1 MITAALG
8 LDVSAWNKGI
18 ADAKSGIGSM
28 VSSNLFQ
35 ALGAAAAVAG
45 VAIAGMYKAMQAG
58 GELVDLSAQTG
69 IAIDKL
75 AVLQESFTQ
84 AGLAASDIQP
94 VVSKLQKAIAGI
106 GQDGA
111 SAITKFG
118 ISIADLQGLS
128 PDEQLKAIG
137 DRIMEIKDPATRA
150 AASMEIFGKSGA
162 KMLSLFTSG
171 GMEEIARKVGTQAQL
186 LRQNAGIFDS
196 VTDNIGMAGTKMQGF
211 FVGMASRVVPQ
222 LADAIDRLAQIDL
235 APIGES
241 IGEGIAISLIVIE
254 KMIKNHPL
262 VKMFEMWSKLT
273 ETNVTSGAQ
282 QQFGGAAFM
291 GMGGMGGA
299 GMGLQEATVKGGE
312 EVGSSIEGFFAEAR
326 AEVEKRR
333 EEGRKKFPTP
343 EASPTGD
350 LVGIGIGSMGK
361 GADVTAGLSSLAKMG
376 ATGGG
381 GPVMQDPLA
390 MRSVSIQEDIRN
402 YMRDLVNIVK
412 SPENL
417 SIQSSRTGMVLA
429 S

>member
-8 LDVSAWNKGI
+8 LDVSAWNKGL
-18 ADAKSGIGSM
+18 ADAKAGIGSM
-28 VSSNLFQ
+28 VASPVFKGL
-35 ALGAAAAVAG
+35 AAAAAVAG

-94 VVSKLQKAIAGI
+94 VVSKLQKAIAGM

-137 DRIMEIKDPATRA
+137 DRIMGIEDPARRA

-186 LRQNAGIFDS
+186 LKQNAGVFDS
-196 VTDNIGMAGTKMQGF
+196 VTDNIGMAGNKMQGF

-241 IGEGIAISLIVIE
+241 IGEGIAVSIELIDRMMKKLEEFTSITG
-254 KMIKNHPL
+254 K
-262 VKMFEMWSKLT
+262 SKAT
-273 ETNVTSGAQ
+273 AQ
-282 QQFGGAAFM
+282 TGGQAFM
-291 GMGGMGGA
+291 GMGGFGMGA
-299 GMGLQEATVKGGE
+299 GGKGLGESIAAAEQATTENTAFGILD
-312 EVGSSIEGFFAEAR
+312 EVR
-326 AEVEKRR
+326 ADIAKKR
-333 EEGRKKFPTP
+333 EEARKKF
-343 EASPTGD
+343 ASPEIPPPGD
-350 LVGIGIGSMGK
+350 FGIGSIGGIGK
-361 GADVTAGLSSLAKMG
+361 AADIQSGMSSLAKMG
-376 ATGGG
+376 AIGLGA
-381 GPVMQDPLA
+381 PVMQDPIA

-402 YMRDLVNIVK
+402 YMKDLVNIVK
-412 SPENL
+412 SPQNL
-417 SIQSSRTGMVLA
+417 DIQSVSSGMVLTA
-429 S
+429 

>member
-18 ADAKSGIGSM
+18 ADAKAGIGSM

-137 DRIMEIKDPATRA
+137 DRIMEIEDPARRA

-186 LRQNAGIFDS
+186 LRENAGVFDS
-196 VTDNIGMAGTKMQGF
+196 VTDNIGMAGNKMQGF

-222 LADAIDRLAQIDL
+222 LADAIDRMAQIDL

-241 IGEGIAISLIVIE
+241 LGEGIAISIELIDR
-254 KMIKNHPL
+254 
-262 VKMFEMWSKLT
+262 MFKKLEEFT
-273 ETNVTSGAQ
+273 AITGKAKATQ
-282 QQFGGAAFM
+282 QTGGQAFM
-291 GMGGMGGA
+291 GMVGFGMGA
-299 GMGLQEATVKGGE
+299 GGQGLAETIAIAEQPTPESAMGLFDEIKADIAK
-312 EVGSSIEGFFAEAR
+312 
-326 AEVEKRR
+326 KR
-333 EEGRKKFPTP
+333 EEARKKFAPP
-343 EASPTGD
+343 ELPPPGENNG
-350 LVGIGIGSMGK
+350 LGLGSMGK

-417 SIQSSRTGMVLA
+417 SIQSSGTGMVLA

>member
-1 MITAALG
+1 MITASLG
-8 LDVSAWNKGI
+8 LDVSRWNKGI
-18 ADAKSGIGSM
+18 ADAKAGIGSM
-28 VSSNLFQ
+28 VASPIFQ
-35 ALGAAAAVAG
+35 ALATAAAVAG
-45 VAIAGMYKAMQAG
+45 VAITGMYKAMQAG
-58 GELVDLSAQTG
+58 DELGDLSAQTG

-84 AGLAASDIQP
+84 AGLSASDILP
-94 VVSKLQKAIAGI
+94 TVSKLQKAIAGI
-106 GQDGA
+106 GQEGA
-111 SAITKFG
+111 ASITKFG

-137 DRIMEIKDPATRA
+137 DRIMEIEDPARRA
-150 AASMEIFGKSGA
+150 AASMEIFGKSGS
-162 KMLSLFTSG
+162 KMLSFFTSG
-171 GMEEIARKVGTQAQL
+171 GMEQVAEKVGIQARL
-186 LRQNAGIFDS
+186 LRENAGVFGS
-196 VTDNIGMAGTKMQGF
+196 VTDNVGMAGLKMQGF

-222 LADAIDRLAQIDL
+222 LADAVDRLAQIDL

-241 IGEGIAISLIVIE
+241 LGEGIAISLIVIE

-273 ETNVTSGAQ
+273 ETNVSAGAQ

-312 EVGSSIEGFFAEAR
+312 EVGSSIEGFFAEAK

-333 EEGRKKFPTP
+333 EEGRKKFPTLETP
-343 EASPTGD
+343 GPSGEPLG
-350 LVGIGIGSMGK
+350 GIGGMGK
-361 GADVTAGLSSLAKMG
+361 GADVFAGLSSLAKMG
-376 ATGGG
+376 AIGGG
-381 GPVMQDPLA
+381 GPIVQDPIA

-417 SIQSSRTGMVLA
+417 SIQSSGTGMVLA

>member
-18 ADAKSGIGSM
+18 SDAKAGIGSM
-28 VSSNLFQ
+28 VASPIFAVL
-35 ALGAAAAVAG
+35 AAAATVAG
-45 VAIAGMYKAMQAG
+45 VAITGMYKAMQAG

-75 AVLQESFTQ
+75 AVLQEAFTQ

-94 VVSKLQKAIAGI
+94 KVSKLQKAIAGI

-137 DRIMEIKDPATRA
+137 DRIMEIEDPARRA
-150 AASMEIFGKSGA
+150 AASMEIFGRSGA

-186 LRQNAGIFDS
+186 LRENAGVFDS
-196 VTDNIGMAGTKMQGF
+196 VTDNIGMAGNKMQGF

-222 LADAIDRLAQIDL
+222 LADAIDRMAQIDL

-241 IGEGIAISLIVIE
+241 LGEGIAISIELIDR
-254 KMIKNHPL
+254 
-262 VKMFEMWSKLT
+262 MFKKFEEFTAITGKAK
-273 ETNVTSGAQ
+273 VGAQ
-282 QQFGGAAFM
+282 TGGKAFM
-291 GMGGMGGA
+291 GMGGFGMGA
-299 GMGLQEATVKGGE
+299 GGKGLAETIATAEQPTPESAMGLFDEIKADLAK
-312 EVGSSIEGFFAEAR
+312 
-326 AEVEKRR
+326 KR
-333 EEGRKKFPTP
+333 EEGRKKFAPP
-343 EASPTGD
+343 ELPPPSGEPLG
-350 LVGIGIGSMGK
+350 GIGGMGK
-361 GADVTAGLSSLAKMG
+361 GADVFSGLSSLAKMG
-376 ATGGG
+376 AIKGG
-381 GPVMQDPLA
+381 GPILQNPLE

-402 YMRDLVNIVK
+402 YMRDLVNLVK

-417 SIQSSRTGMVLA
+417 SIQSSGPGMVLSA
-429 S
+429 

>member
-18 ADAKSGIGSM
+18 ADAKAGIGSM

-45 VAIAGMYKAMQAG
+45 VAIAGMYNAMQVG
-58 GELVDLSAQTG
+58 DELGDLSSQTG

-84 AGLAASDIQP
+84 AGLAASDILP
-94 VVSKLQKAIAGI
+94 TVSKLQKAIAGI

-111 SAITKFG
+111 SSITKFG

-137 DRIMEIKDPATRA
+137 DRIMEIEDPARRA

-171 GMEEIARKVGTQAQL
+171 GMEQIAEKVGIQARL
-186 LRQNAGIFDS
+186 LKENAGVFGS
-196 VTDNIGMAGTKMQGF
+196 VTDNIGTAGLKMQGF

-222 LADAIDRLAQIDL
+222 LADAVDRLAKIDL

-241 IGEGIAISLIVIE
+241 LGEGIAISLIVIE

-333 EEGRKKFPTP
+333 EEGRKKFAPP
-343 EASPTGD
+343 ELPPPGKNNG
-350 LVGIGIGSMGK
+350 LGLGSMGK
-361 GADVTAGLSSLAKMG
+361 GADVFSGLSSLAKMG
-376 ATGGG
+376 AIGGG
-381 GPVMQDPLA
+381 GPILQNPLE

-417 SIQSSRTGMVLA
+417 SIQSSGPGMVLSA
-429 S
+429 